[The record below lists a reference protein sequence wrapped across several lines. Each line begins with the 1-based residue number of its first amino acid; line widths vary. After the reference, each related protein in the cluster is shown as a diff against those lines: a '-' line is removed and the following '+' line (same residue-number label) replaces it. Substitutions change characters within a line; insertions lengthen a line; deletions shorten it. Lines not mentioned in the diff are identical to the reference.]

1 MAEAVNATTTTSA
14 EGPLSQLFG
23 SITASL
29 GNIESILYKV
39 LLAIVIFAIGLL
51 IASFIRTVMKRSVS
65 PRLPPHV
72 YRPLEN
78 AVFYGLLFLA
88 GMAALQ
94 PFGVNLSAL
103 LVAGGFAGIVVGFA
117 SQSALSN
124 LVSGIMLLA
133 EQPFRVGDPV
143 SVANVSGVVVNVSV
157 LSTTIRTWD
166 GPMVRI
172 PNNEV
177 FNSMITN
184 YVKVRARRV
193 EFTIGVHYDTD
204 IQKAIEVLKNF
215 LEEHPFCLVNPAPE
229 AFVDQYADSSINIK
243 VRCWAPPQ
251 VWFAT
256 KVDLQTRVKQILDE
270 AGIQIPY
277 PQLDLHI
284 ISSKTEIPIKVL
296 EDRVDRRE

>member
-1 MAEAVNATTTTSA
+1 MAEAANTTTTTV
-14 EGPLSQLFG
+14 EGLLSRLFE
-23 SITASL
+23 SLTASL
-29 GNIESILYKV
+29 EGIESILYKV
-39 LLAIVIFAIGLL
+39 LSAVVIFAIGLL
-51 IASFIRTVMKRSVS
+51 VASFIKTIMKRSVS

-78 AVFYGLLFLA
+78 AVFYSLLFLA
-88 GMAALQ
+88 GMSALQ

-103 LVAGGFAGIVVGFA
+103 LVAGGIAGIVVGFA

-124 LVSGIMLLA
+124 LVSGVMLLA
-133 EQPFRVGDPV
+133 EQPFKVGDLV
-143 SVANVSGVVVNVSV
+143 SIGEVSGVVVNVSV
-157 LSTTIRTWD
+157 LSTTIRMWE
-166 GPMVRI
+166 GPTVRI
-172 PNNEV
+172 PNNTV

-193 EFTIGVHYDTD
+193 EFTIKVHYNTD
-204 IQKAIEVLKNF
+204 IQKAVEVLKNF
-215 LEEHPFCLVNPAPE
+215 LGEHPFCLVNPAPE
-229 AFVDQYADSSINIK
+229 AFVDEYADSSINIK

-256 KVDLQTRVKQILDE
+256 KVDLQTRVKQVLDE

-284 ISSKTEIPIKVL
+284 ISSKTEIPVKVL
-296 EDRVDRRE
+296 EEGRGESS

>member
-1 MAEAVNATTTTSA
+1 MAEAANTTTTTV
-14 EGPLSQLFG
+14 EGLLSRLFE
-23 SITASL
+23 SLTASL
-29 GNIESILYKV
+29 EGIESILYKV
-39 LLAIVIFAIGLL
+39 LSAVVIFAIGLL
-51 IASFIRTVMKRSVS
+51 VASFIKTIMKRSVS

-78 AVFYGLLFLA
+78 AVFYSLLFLA
-88 GMAALQ
+88 GMSALQ

-103 LVAGGFAGIVVGFA
+103 LVAGGIAGIVVGFA

-124 LVSGIMLLA
+124 LVSGVMLLA
-133 EQPFRVGDPV
+133 EQPFKVGDLV
-143 SVANVSGVVVNVSV
+143 SIGEVSGVVVNVSV
-157 LSTTIRTWD
+157 LSTTIRMWE
-166 GPMVRI
+166 GPTVRI
-172 PNNEV
+172 PNNTV

-193 EFTIGVHYDTD
+193 EFTIKVHYNTD
-204 IQKAIEVLKNF
+204 IQKAVEVLKNF
-215 LEEHPFCLVNPAPE
+215 LGEHPFCLVNPAPE
-229 AFVDQYADSSINIK
+229 AFVDEYADSSINIK

-256 KVDLQTRVKQILDE
+256 KVDLQTRVKQVLNE

-284 ISSKTEIPIKVL
+284 ISSKTEIPVKVL
-296 EDRVDRRE
+296 EEGRGESS